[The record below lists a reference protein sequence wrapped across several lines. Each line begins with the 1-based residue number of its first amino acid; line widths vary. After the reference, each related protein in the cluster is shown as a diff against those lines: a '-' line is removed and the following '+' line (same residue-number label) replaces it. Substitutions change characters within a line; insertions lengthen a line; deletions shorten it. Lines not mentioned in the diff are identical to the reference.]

1 MEYRYHKMARN
12 EGGWVSPV
20 AGRLRE
26 AGPSRDRADYLG
38 RQGFGYEDWNF
49 AGDLWSDGKLHLYLQ
64 SSPARADR
72 GKTFSIILGY
82 HQDQQHFAAGLC
94 RNATYSIGKAD
105 LPEEARLRRARQL
118 HELDKQGQL
127 DGPLKSLSIEQKA
140 KQLFNSGEVC
150 WVTLEPDDLI
160 KFEAPIPIPSHIVKP
175 NANRYQLQRL
185 DKAEF
190 DQIAALAEGL
200 KPIPDSEPESFPEG
214 AQVARTHLTRE
225 RSREVVSI
233 AKTKFKDRHGALHC
247 EACNWPKGSPFQGI
261 EGMAD
266 AIEAHHDIP
275 LSSADHSGET
285 SPDDLRMLCPTCH
298 RAIHRLR
305 PWLKTSDFKAKYF
318 PD

>member
-12 EGGWVSPV
+12 ESGWIGPV
-20 AGRLRE
+20 AGRLGQSE
-26 AGPSRDRADYLG
+26 DYVG
-38 RQGFGYEDWNF
+38 DNGFGYEDWNF

-64 SSPARADR
+64 QQPARADR
-72 GKTFSIILGY
+72 GKTFNIILGY
-82 HQDQQHFAAGLC
+82 HQDQQHYAAGLC
-94 RNATYSIGKAD
+94 RNATYSIGTAD

-118 HELDKQGQL
+118 HELDRQGQL
-127 DGPLKSLSIEQKA
+127 DGPLKSLSVEQKA
-140 KQLFNSGEVC
+140 EQLFDSGEVC

-160 KFEAPIPIPSHIVKP
+160 KFEAPIPIPAHIVKP

-185 DKAEF
+185 NKAEF
-190 DQIAALAEGL
+190 DQITALAEGL
-200 KPIPDSEPESFPEG
+200 KPIPDPEPESFPEG
-214 AQVARTHLTRE
+214 AQVARAHLARE

-247 EACNWPKGSPFQGI
+247 EACNWPKGSPFQNI